1 MDRDGVGRWSNMAMA
16 LGPLA
21 GQQSSLEHSRSSAAS
36 QGCLP
41 TPTAMGPHEVGVPT
55 VGKAGTGSRQ
65 Q

>member
-1 MDRDGVGRWSNMAMA
+1 MDRDGVGGWSNMAMA
-16 LGPLA
+16 PGPPA
-21 GQQSSLEHSRSSAAS
+21 GQQSSLEQNRSSAAS

-55 VGKAGTGSRQ
+55 VRKAGSSSWQ